1 MAELTQAAD
10 RAGAIV
16 SEQIRSMMESAE
28 SRAQEIRVAAEQEAE
43 QTRAQAAASAG
54 RILDRIDAL
63 ERPLS
68 DLVISL
74 RRESDRLGTE
84 AHDHGISVES
94 SAEPITDDPT
104 DTQREREA
112 EEQRRREE
120 DQRRDTEAA
129 EQRRREEEE
138 HRQREEAQADAEAAA
153 QRDREEEERKRLAE
167 ADEQRRREDEERRRA
182 EAAAP
187 AADADSETTP
197 EPGAS
202 EDEPAAQ
209 ETFTPAPVTPPA
221 EEAAPRRRGFLRRR
235 GKQKIFITEAG
246 ACAVCQRTF
255 AAGSQEA
262 LDASGWRV
270 SGDVGLCPECQ
281 ADGWQLPE
289 GARLPFRRGTS

>member
-1 MAELTQAAD
+1 MTQAAD

-28 SRAQEIRVAAEQEAE
+28 TRAREIRVTAEQEAE
-43 QTRAQAAASAG
+43 QMRSDAAASAG

-84 AHDHGISVES
+84 AQDHGISVES
-94 SAEPITDDPT
+94 SAEPIIDDPT
-104 DTQREREA
+104 DAHREREA

-120 DQRRDTEAA
+120 EERRRRTEAEAA
-129 EQRRREEEE
+129 EQRKREEEE
-138 HRQREEAQADAEAAA
+138 Q
-153 QRDREEEERKRLAE
+153 KRLAE
-167 ADEQRRREDEERRRA
+167 ADEQRRREDEDRRRA
-182 EAAAP
+182 ERAAAS
-187 AADADSETTP
+187 ADADAETPP
-197 EPGAS
+197 EPAAAS

-209 ETFTPAPVTPPA
+209 KTPEPFIPEDAPEPFIP
-221 EEAAPRRRGFLRRR
+221 EDAPRRRGFLRRR

-255 AAGSQEA
+255 AAGSQEE

-289 GARLPFRRGTS
+289 GARLPFRRGGS